1 MIFFNLLFH
10 WILKFSSYCQ
20 QYTFKKAG
28 VSNFCGSWYCKIQ
41 WIKKII
47 SLHHIA
53 WTALL
58 FSNTTYCVSCA
69 TLLKMSLLTA
79 VKFWQQVTMALQ
91 NNKIGFNC
99 IASYALLYH
108 GLSFI
113 RSLSQLEALET
124 GNALSLLLFST
135 PTFLMYTKQWLR

>member
-1 MIFFNLLFH
+1 
-10 WILKFSSYCQ
+10 
-20 QYTFKKAG
+20 
-28 VSNFCGSWYCKIQ
+28 
-41 WIKKII
+41 
-47 SLHHIA
+47 
-53 WTALL
+53 
-58 FSNTTYCVSCA
+58 
-69 TLLKMSLLTA
+69 
-79 VKFWQQVTMALQ
+79 MALQ

-135 PTFLMYTKQWLR
+135 PTFLMYTKPQWFACEIRLDLGVHNIQIIASFNLKQCDYVQDTFVVTVGNSFISIYEVII